1 MPFGSAISSNQD
13 MAEAGADMF
22 TFHIEATDDAAG
34 LIKAIKAAGMKVG
47 IAIKPKTPVDSV
59 FPFVA
64 DVDLILVM
72 TVEPGFG
79 ASFQT
84 QHPILVW
91 GVRGW
96 SDGPEWLCQGW
107 LAGDFFSGKRRE
119 SALGAR
125 LRLAN
130 GHAGCAGCACTRMRV
145 SEPARASSAP
155 MMRSRRHALRCRSA
169 SLVQAQHSMPTM
181 RRKRP

>member
-1 MPFGSAISSNQD
+1 MFFSFLQD

-59 FPFVA
+59 FPYVA

-79 ASFQT
+79 ASFQGCT
-84 QHPILVW
+84 
-91 GVRGW
+91 
-96 SDGPEWLCQGW
+96 
-107 LAGDFFSGKRRE
+107 
-119 SALGAR
+119 
-125 LRLAN
+125 
-130 GHAGCAGCACTRMRV
+130 HAP
-145 SEPARASSAP
+145 PARAGGAP
-155 MMRSRRHALRCRSA
+155 GPLARGGRGPRRGGGGGYAGAACNGWGVLTC
-169 SLVQAQHSMPTM
+169 
-181 RRKRP
+181 